1 MDLISG
7 YYDIGNLVVN
17 FGCYF
22 SPHLFVSRRGR
33 VGVKVVDGVIII
45 LANWKDHF
53 IRVGENIGQHPS
65 NYIRNKDTYIYN

>member
-22 SPHLFVSRRGR
+22 SPHCFVSRRER
-33 VGVKVVDGVIII
+33 NIVKVVYGVIII

-53 IRVGENIGQHPS
+53 IREGENMVQHPN
-65 NYIRNKDTYIYN
+65 NYIWSKIYIYN